1 MKYDT
6 ITAKERR
13 QSFMKAIITV
23 VGTDRVGIIGSVCT
37 YLAEENINILDISQ
51 TIQSD
56 FFNMLMVVDI
66 SAVIDHFDTLQKTL
80 KAHGH
85 EIGVEIS
92 MQREEIFS
100 SMHRL

>member
-6 ITAKERR
+6 ISEKKEGNSR
-13 QSFMKAIITV
+13 MKAIITV
-23 VGTDRVGIIGSVCT
+23 VGSDRVGIIGSVCT
-37 YLAEENINILDISQ
+37 YLAKENINILDISQ
-51 TIQSD
+51 TIQSE

-66 SAVIDHFDTLQKTL
+66 TAVIDHFDTVQKAL
-80 KAHGH
+80 KAQGQ